1 MQDNLPV
8 ASINCAVTRSV
19 HLELMLSS
27 VVVEKA
33 RKSLRIRLFPY
44 RIAVTCQHPQLV
56 KELTIQQLH
65 TLPRR
70 NMSFEVVSERLRVL
84 QESNAQLKDLIDR
97 LATLKF
103 QPGSIPLDEGEDNAK
118 VELTAEIHQ
127 IIKDQEEDL
136 TILQED
142 VTDLDF
148 GRSDGELQQQ
158 KALLDHVVKK
168 AIQELR
174 RYVKLCRPLESY
186 ILDHI

>member
-1 MQDNLPV
+1 
-8 ASINCAVTRSV
+8 
-19 HLELMLSS
+19 
-27 VVVEKA
+27 
-33 RKSLRIRLFPY
+33 
-44 RIAVTCQHPQLV
+44 V
-56 KELTIQQLH
+56 KELAIQQLH

-70 NMSFEVVSERLRVL
+70 IMSFEVVSERLRVL
-84 QESNAQLKDLIDR
+84 QESNSQLKDLIDR

-118 VELTAEIHQ
+118 AELTAEIHQ

-158 KALLDHVVKK
+158 KASLDHVVKK
-168 AIQELR
+168 AIQELKR
-174 RYVKLCRPLESY
+174 
-186 ILDHI
+186 